1 MFKVNAVSHKNFSE
15 IQKEVLDQT
24 IVKLETVFNSQ
35 KFKEQVVNFKC
46 PLTGKEEFLENLGHS
61 NEQLYDK
68 LMSGAT
74 LHVEID
80 TDLPSRRVIGYTYPK
95 GVTIYTYKWWF
106 DKYAKKY
113 YAAHLAHE
121 WCHKLNFD
129 HTARRK
135 KRWKY
140 TVPYMIGNI
149 VEELTNE

>member
-1 MFKVNAVSHKNFSE
+1 MFKATVASAKNFTDA
-15 IQKEVLDQT
+15 QKKILYST
-24 IVKLETVFNSQ
+24 ISQLEDVFNSE
-35 KFKEQVVNFKC
+35 KFKDRVINFKC
-46 PLTGKEEFLENLGHS
+46 PLTGKKEFLENLGHS
-61 NEQLYDK
+61 NKQLYDK
-68 LMSGAT
+68 LMGGAT
-74 LHVEID
+74 FHVEID

-106 DKYAKKY
+106 NKHAKRF

-121 WCHKLNFD
+121 WCHKLGFG

-149 VEELTNE
+149 VEDLTNE